1 MSRTTF
7 NRNRDALLDMFG
19 IVIDCKRRGGNA
31 YYIFNED
38 ELSKE
43 TVQNWM
49 YSTLSLSTLLS
60 EHKRLFDRILVEYI
74 PSADRYLQLI
84 LEAMFRNRQLIM
96 TYKRY
101 EFDIA
106 KTYTAS
112 PYCVKLHNRRWYAL
126 MDIRRKP
133 DAEPHLVVFALDRI
147 RQLELTD
154 TRFKIPSNFNA
165 SKFFSECYGVVVG
178 DGTLATTIRLR
189 AFGRERYAL
198 LDLPIHHSQRLVSQS
213 DDHFD
218 YEVFLRPTADFKAFL
233 ASKGRWLVIISP
245 KWLADDIVKLHQE
258 AIAEYQDLMLSFK

>member
-1 MSRTTF
+1 MKAAFIFKQYTWLVDTIRRYRQITFRDLKEEWRNTEMSGGLPMSRTTF

-106 KTYTAS
+106 KTYNAS

-154 TRFKIPSNFNA
+154 AKFKIPSGFNA
-165 SKFFSECYGVVVG
+165 SEFFSECYGVVVG
-178 DGTLATTIRLR
+178 DGTPATTIRLR

-198 LDLPIHHSQRLVSQS
+198 LDLPVHH
-213 DDHFD
+213 
-218 YEVFLRPTADFKAFL
+218 
-233 ASKGRWLVIISP
+233 
-245 KWLADDIVKLHQE
+245 
-258 AIAEYQDLMLSFK
+258 